1 MKKKH
6 KTGLVLRAQR
16 SAAPPRGKAFLSA
29 LLPAAL
35 LSLGLA
41 QTAASV
47 VPSGVSNGWAAAAIL
62 FAFSPALLAL
72 AQTKAAPW
80 MLAAGVLVLGAAAAI
95 FFAPLRDGFC
105 ALGNDILS
113 VLPEKTGRIHMLWD
127 VENTANARAAAL
139 FLAAATE
146 LLLCTG
152 AVPSLIV
159 AALFAL
165 GAAAGIVPAGWGAAA
180 LGSLVW
186 GALKVRFPPRKSERP
201 CRSRAEPWGRGGGG
215 VAFLMDRLI
224 RPASSML
231 TTLTLT
237 ACPSE
242 RKSLT
247 FAT

>member
-47 VPSGVSNGWAAAAIL
+47 FPSGVSNGWAAAAIL
-62 FAFSPALLAL
+62 FAFSPVLLAL

-152 AVPSLIV
+152 ASHR
-159 AALFAL
+159 ARAL
-165 GAAAGIVPAGWGAAA
+165 AAARQRRGEVFSLTRLRGP
-180 LGSLVW
+180 LRGS
-186 GALKVRFPPRKSERP
+186 R
-201 CRSRAEPWGRGGGG
+201 RGGGIRARRRACRG
-215 VAFLMDRLI
+215 ADR
-224 RPASSML
+224 RC
-231 TTLTLT
+231 
-237 ACPSE
+237 ACMA
-242 RKSLT
+242 RAALR
-247 FAT
+247 

>member
-47 VPSGVSNGWAAAAIL
+47 FPSGVSNGWAAAAIL

-139 FLAAATE
+139 FLAAETS
-146 LLLCTG
+146 LLPGTG
-152 AVPSLIV
+152 AV
-159 AALFAL
+159 A
-165 GAAAGIVPAGWGAAA
+165 
-180 LGSLVW
+180 
-186 GALKVRFPPRKSERP
+186 
-201 CRSRAEPWGRGGGG
+201 
-215 VAFLMDRLI
+215 
-224 RPASSML
+224 
-231 TTLTLT
+231 
-237 ACPSE
+237 
-242 RKSLT
+242 
-247 FAT
+247 